1 MEVLTMSTVPAILTI
16 RSVSDEAKD
25 MRLLALA
32 GEQAWDFVPGQ
43 VAILGMEGLGESYFA
58 IASAPE
64 DKGALEFL
72 IRKGG
77 GVSAALFSSGVGAKV
92 QAKGPL
98 GKGFPIDR
106 YEGRDLILAGVG
118 TAIAPLHSVLNSICH
133 RRSDFGKVALVYGVR
148 RPEDL
153 CFAAD
158 RERWQRL
165 EIKVIL
171 TVSRPEG
178 TGWQGRTG
186 HVQAHFEEVMRGLS
200 RPVALV
206 CGMKDMMEQ
215 SRQAL
220 SGLGVAASEV
230 LANF

>member
-1 MEVLTMSTVPAILTI
+1 MSTQPVTFTV
-16 RSVSDEAKD
+16 RSVKDEAKD
-25 MRLLALA
+25 IRLLALA

-72 IRKGG
+72 IRKGA
-77 GVSAALFSSGVGAKV
+77 GVAEALFAAKLGTPV

-98 GKGFPIDR
+98 GRGFPIDR
-106 YEGRDLILAGVG
+106 HKGRDLILAGVG
-118 TAIAPLHSVLNSICH
+118 TAIAPLRSVLNSVCH
-133 RRSDFGKVALVYGVR
+133 RRRDFGKIALVYGVR
-148 RPEDL
+148 LPEEL

-158 RERWQRL
+158 REKWQML
-165 EIKVIL
+165 GIEVIL

-186 HVQAHFEEVMRGLS
+186 HVQAHFEEAMRGLS
-200 RPVALV
+200 RPVALI
-206 CGMKDMMEQ
+206 CGMKEMMEQ

-220 SGLGVAASEV
+220 AGLGVAAGEV
-230 LANF
+230 LTNF